1 MEYLYGI
8 IIIVGLY
15 VILATSFN
23 LIIGYGGLI
32 SIAHPVF
39 FALGAY
45 TSAVLA
51 RDFGVPIILAH
62 VRGHG
67 ALPSLPRLRWRCR
80 RLRVSGDY
88 LLIASIGFQLG
99 LLEVIKNLRFTGGA
113 GGYTNIP
120 PFLIRE
126 FGRESYVLLV
136 LAVMVAVILLVRWIA
151 RSDYGRAM
159 SAMRDDE
166 LAFAALGRDAMWMKV
181 TIFALGCG
189 FAGFAGALYAHYFRF
204 IVPEQF
210 EILQSAAI
218 LTMVVVGGLRTTWG
232 PIIGAL
238 LLQALPQALTFLNL
252 PPSVL
257 GPIQGL
263 LFTGLVL
270 VFMFVRPQGL
280 VPAEDVWR
288 GAGRTSTWCEGG
300 PMTAVLEIRG
310 LNKSFDGIV
319 VASDIELTLEAGRVV
334 GLIGPNGAG
343 KTSLFNLVSGVVE
356 PDAGTVTLAGMPLD
370 GLKLHER
377 IRRGLS
383 RTWQHTRLFPSL
395 SVIDNLL
402 AGTHDYPGERLFT
415 LLFSRSQ
422 IKRTTGRRGSKAND
436 ILGRMGLA
444 RVANGLVS
452 DLPYG
457 QQKLVGVARALMGEA
472 KCLLLDEPMAGVEG
486 QSYAAMQTR
495 GPRGC

>member
-51 RDFGVPIILAH
+51 RDFGVPIILAMFAGMA
-62 VRGHG
+62 VAIVASIAL
-67 ALPSLPRLRWRCR
+67 ALPS
-80 RLRVSGDY
+80 LRVSGDY

-288 GAGRTSTWCEGG
+288 GAGSRA
-300 PMTAVLEIRG
+300 P
-310 LNKSFDGIV
+310 
-319 VASDIELTLEAGRVV
+319 
-334 GLIGPNGAG
+334 GA
-343 KTSLFNLVSGVVE
+343 K
-356 PDAGTVTLAGMPLD
+356 
-370 GLKLHER
+370 
-377 IRRGLS
+377 
-383 RTWQHTRLFPSL
+383 
-395 SVIDNLL
+395 
-402 AGTHDYPGERLFT
+402 
-415 LLFSRSQ
+415 
-422 IKRTTGRRGSKAND
+422 
-436 ILGRMGLA
+436 
-444 RVANGLVS
+444 
-452 DLPYG
+452 
-457 QQKLVGVARALMGEA
+457 
-472 KCLLLDEPMAGVEG
+472 EG
-486 QSYAAMQTR
+486 Q
-495 GPRGC
+495 